1 MSRKDIEEK
10 DYFNDVLHFADTC
23 NGILFQGECNIL
35 PEDLFQ
41 RISKMVW
48 HTV

>member
-23 NGILFQGECNIL
+23 NGILFQGERNIL
-35 PEDLFQ
+35 PE
-41 RISKMVW
+41 
-48 HTV
+48 